1 MYIKVI
7 HRAFEDTP
15 YTAAVVDCPTDNI
28 NEALEYAYRWTNN
41 IDGSWSMK
49 IGADANDDVEVIAP
63 LIQHNGKAYGL
74 RSTSVG
80 DVMIVDDGEGFTD
93 TFKVAGFGFEPCD
106 PIDYD
111 IVDPQTFDTTSV
123 LA

>member
-28 NEALEYAYRWTNN
+28 NEALEYAYRVTQN
-41 IDGSWSMK
+41 IEGSWSK
-49 IGADANDDVEVIAP
+49 GPVIEWEGEEHDNPDFNPDITVMQP
-63 LIQHNGKAYGL
+63 LHVREGKEYGL

-80 DVMIVDDGEGFTD
+80 DHILFGTVKYKVDS
-93 TFKVAGFGFEPCD
+93 FGFSE
-106 PIDYD
+106 
-111 IVDPQTFDTTSV
+111 
-123 LA
+123 L